1 MVSDMPIDLRMDS
14 EPGHC
19 AVVDRLGNALPFSK
33 GILATSILAT
43 GMETPRAYEVARTIQ
58 DQLQRDRADRIDS
71 EALMFMTAQQIERL
85 VSKEIA
91 DSYMLWRKARRIGR
105 PIIISTLG
113 SSGVGKSTLATR
125 LALRLGI
132 NRVVTT
138 DAIREVLRTVIPP
151 SVLPELHVSSYEA
164 IESDLQEAHAS
175 TYHRQARAV
184 ASACVSVARRYV
196 KERKNVLF
204 EGVHLLPG
212 MMTRELENMDEKPI
226 VIELMLTLTDEDT
239 HNARLNHRLIAE
251 PGRDGTRHLQK
262 FDVIRGLQQSMQDLA
277 RVAGVKEYDVG
288 SDEDLTQTIVKAIVA
303 KALD

>member
-1 MVSDMPIDLRMDS
+1 MPSDLQTNL
-14 EPGHC
+14 ELQHC
-19 AVVDRLGNALPFSK
+19 AVVDRLGNTLPFSK

-43 GMETPRAYEVARTIQ
+43 GIETPSAYDVARSIQ
-58 DQLQRDRADRIDS
+58 DQLQRNSTERVDS
-71 EALMFMTAQQIERL
+71 EDLTLMAAKQLERL
-85 VSKEIA
+85 VSTEIA
-91 DSYMLWRKARRIGR
+91 SSYMLWRKARRIGR
-105 PIIISTLG
+105 PIIISALG

-138 DAIREVLRTVIPP
+138 DAIREVLRTVIPA

-184 ASACVSVARRYV
+184 ASACVAVARRYV
-196 KERKNVLF
+196 KEKKNVLF

-226 VIELMLTLTDEDT
+226 VVELMLTLSDEET
-239 HNARLNHRLIAE
+239 HNARLNHRLINE
-251 PGRDGTRHLQK
+251 PGRDGARHLQK
-262 FDVIRGLQQSMQDLA
+262 FEVIRGLQQSMRELA
-277 RVAGVKEYDVG
+277 QGAGIQEYDVG
-288 SDEDLTQTIVKAIVA
+288 SDEDLTQTIVKAIVT

>member
-1 MVSDMPIDLRMDS
+1 MPIDLHTSD
-14 EPGHC
+14 ELLHC
-19 AVVDRLGNALPFSK
+19 AVIDRLGNALPFSK

-43 GMETPRAYEVARTIQ
+43 GIETPSAYEVARSIQ
-58 DQLQRDRADRIDS
+58 ERLRRGNSATIDS
-71 EALMFMTAQQIERL
+71 DDLTMMTAEQIEQL
-85 VSKEIA
+85 VSKDTA

-138 DAIREVLRTVIPP
+138 DAIREVLRTVIPK

-164 IESDLQEAHAS
+164 IESDLQEHQAS

-184 ASACVSVARRYV
+184 ASACIAVAQRYV
-196 KERKNVLF
+196 KEKKNVLF

-212 MMTRELENMDEKPI
+212 MMTRELETMDEKPI
-226 VIELMLTLTDEDT
+226 VVELMLTLTDEDA
-239 HNARLNHRLIAE
+239 HNARLNHRLVSE
-251 PGRDGTRHLQK
+251 PGRDGARHLQK
-262 FDVIRGLQQSMQDLA
+262 FEVIRGLQESMQDLSRA
-277 RVAGVKEYDVG
+277 AGVQEYDVG